1 MHRMWWWWCRE
12 LRRATALSSKQ
23 VAIMGG
29 GGGGWSI
36 RDWICCAVCLL
47 TVVSIPRADCGLD
60 EEPTKDDR
68 RRLTAEA
75 SELSGIENCPRML
88 HYVFE
93 GYAPIGNK
101 DAGNFTEN
109 AKATT
114 LEECVRDCC
123 LKGTSCHTAF
133 MFNHTCYHVK
143 CISNDLCLPAKKETS
158 SALRMVL
165 VNPLADGLAGEASS
179 WWEVLKKV
187 QEKRLL
193 ASGGPAAVA
202 AAPAVRLP
210 EDTDAEDNLFGKL
223 TEMYNLANG
232 GVSRAHGD
240 EKYGLPAVEDMY
252 RGPYKSL
259 DYGAP
264 GAGFE
269 KYASNYIRDQY
280 DEEAEESKYYTETK
294 ALGSMRPCD
303 VTREDSCLRNE
314 VCVRVVPNLRH
325 GICTCPE
332 GFERNEKEVC
342 LSKDQL
348 AEQHQQQIVPQMLSA
363 QKLTMG
369 NGDTDGELPPSP
381 VRSSTTKELTVSV
394 ASKDVRLPTNE
405 ATLSAYVIPDEKT
418 SGDRYNYLWTLV
430 SQPKG
435 DSNST
440 IADQTKSIAKL
451 SGLAEGLYQFKVTVS
466 GQNGSYGEAFMNI
479 TVLPEQK
486 INKPPHAVITPAN
499 QPVRLPNHEA
509 ILDGSAS
516 SDDAKIVRW
525 QWVLAQGPLGY
536 QPELPEVSTLQ
547 LKDLTIAGNYTFN
560 LTVVD
565 EQGLSNSTT
574 AIIQV
579 LKEIDYPPEANAGKN
594 EILYLPNNNV
604 TLNGSLSKDDNGIVA
619 WEWTKVSTNQSKAV
633 DMQNTRTPFLQLS
646 NLEEGVYAFEL
657 KVTDAKNQSSTSMV
671 HVFVKPPTNRPPV
684 AKAGTNGTTIYL
696 PQTWAVLNGSESSD
710 DIKIVAYSWQ
720 QISGPN
726 TALIESANASIA
738 NATAMTIGDYVFEL
752 TVSDEANNNA
762 SDRVRIT
769 VVQEKNTP
777 PVANAGG
784 DQTVTL
790 PTNVLVLNGSQSRD
804 DLGIVRYSWTR
815 EPSSLALGT
824 IIDGSD
830 SKPALMLTNIVTGR
844 YVFKLTVYDGQG
856 LSASDTVSIIVR
868 PDPLLMSLVEVTIT
882 TEATVLTAA
891 ELDSIEQKLTLLIGD
906 NMAKLH
912 VRELKVEPR
921 TGQVVIVFYVEKQYG
936 LEDKDKPQ
944 LMPALEVERILKEK
958 FWRDYTILGTSVVGI
973 RTTVCQNDCSGHG
986 VCNAETRE
994 CICQSFWMPDIFYFW
1009 GIAEANCD
1017 WSILYVIVG
1026 VLIVFFV
1033 LSGICWGITCLCR
1046 RSAKP
1051 RTRPKPQKYSLLQ
1064 THDEELPSFNRAG
1077 TTISDSETDSDVL
1090 FESRS
1095 RQNGL
1100 LPGRSGN
1107 GGLPNGELRNGAGG
1121 HPKYGVTRLGRRIK
1135 A

>member
-1 MHRMWWWWCRE
+1 M
-12 LRRATALSSKQ
+12 AGALL
-23 VAIMGG
+23 
-29 GGGGWSI
+29 
-36 RDWICCAVCLL
+36 RDWVWFVCLA
-47 TVVSIPRADCGLD
+47 VASIPWANCGLD
-60 EEPTKDDR
+60 EERKEDR
-68 RRLTAEA
+68 RLASEA
-75 SELSGIENCPRML
+75 SELSGIEKCPRMM

-101 DAGNFTEN
+101 NAGNFTEN
-109 AKATT
+109 SKATT
-114 LEECVRDCC
+114 LEQCVRDCC
-123 LKGTSCHTAF
+123 MKGSSCHTAF
-133 MFNHTCYHVK
+133 IFNHTCYHVK
-143 CISNDLCLPAKKETS
+143 CITNDLCLPAKKETS
-158 SALRMVL
+158 STLRMVL
-165 VNPLADGLAGEASS
+165 VNPVEDGSLVEAS
-179 WWEVLKKV
+179 WWEVLKKA

-193 ASGGPAAVA
+193 ANGAV
-202 AAPAVRLP
+202 PPVRMP
-210 EDTDAEDNLFGKL
+210 EDEGEENLLGKL

-232 GVSRAHGD
+232 VPRVRGE
-240 EKYGLPAVEDMY
+240 EKYGLPSVEDIY

-259 DYGAP
+259 DYGTP

-269 KYASNYIRDQY
+269 KYANNYIRDQY
-280 DEEAEESKYYTETK
+280 DEEADESKYYSESK

-303 VTREDSCLRNE
+303 VTREETCPRNE
-314 VCVRVVPNLRH
+314 VCLRVVPNLRH

-332 GFERNEKEVC
+332 GFERSEKDVC
-342 LSKDQL
+342 LSKEQL
-348 AEQHQQQIVPQMLSA
+348 AEQQQQQQQQVVPQMLSA

-369 NGDTDGELPPSP
+369 IGNGDTEVDPPQLPVHSSP
-381 VRSSTTKELTVSV
+381 TKELTVSV

-418 SGDRYNYLWTLV
+418 SGDKYNYLWTLV

-486 INKPPHAVITPAN
+486 INKPPRAVITPAN

-516 SDDAKIVRW
+516 SDDAKIIRW

-594 EILYLPNNNV
+594 VILYLPNNNV
-604 TLNGSLSKDDNGIVA
+604 TLNGSLSKDDNGIIA
-619 WEWTKVSTNQSKAV
+619 WEWTKISTNQSKAV

-684 AKAGTNGTTIYL
+684 AKAGVNGTTIYL
-696 PQTWAVLNGSESSD
+696 PQTWVTLNGSESSD
-710 DIKIVAYSWQ
+710 DIKIRTYYWQ

-726 TALIESANASIA
+726 TALIDNANASIA
-738 NATAMTIGDYVFEL
+738 NATAMTIGEYVFEL
-752 TVSDEANNNA
+752 IVSDEASNNA

-769 VVQEKNTP
+769 VVQEKNTAP
-777 PVANAGG
+777 IANAGG

-790 PTNVLVLNGSQSRD
+790 PTNILVLNGSRSSD
-804 DLGIVRYSWTR
+804 DLGIARYSWTR
-815 EPSSLALGT
+815 EPSSLAMGT
-824 IIDGSD
+824 IIGDSD
-830 SKPALMLTNIVTGR
+830 NKPVLMLTNIVTGR

-856 LSASDTVSIIVR
+856 LSASDTVSIIVH

-882 TEATVLTAA
+882 TEATVLTAT

-921 TGQVVIVFYVEKQYG
+921 TGQVVIIFYVEKKYG
-936 LEDKDKPQ
+936 LEEKDKPEV
-944 LMPALEVERILKEK
+944 MPALEVERILKEK
-958 FWRDYTILGTSVVGI
+958 FWRDYTILGTSVIGI

-1033 LSGICWGITCLCR
+1033 LSGICWGITCFCR

>member
-1 MHRMWWWWCRE
+1 MDGARSR
-12 LRRATALSSKQ
+12 
-23 VAIMGG
+23 
-29 GGGGWSI
+29 
-36 RDWICCAVCLL
+36 WICLACLL
-47 TVVSIPRADCGLD
+47 TVLCCIPRADCGLD
-60 EEPTKDDR
+60 EVPKDGER
-68 RRLTAEA
+68 HRMTAEA
-75 SELSGIENCPRML
+75 SELSGIDKCPRMM

-109 AKATT
+109 AQATT
-114 LEECVRDCC
+114 LEGCVRDCC
-123 LKGTSCHTAF
+123 EKGTNCNTAF
-133 MFNHTCYHVK
+133 MFNHTCYHVR
-143 CISNDLCLPAKKETS
+143 CISNEMCLPAKKETS
-158 SALRMVL
+158 STLRMVL
-165 VNPLADGLAGEASS
+165 VNPRDEDGLVEAS
-179 WWEVLKKV
+179 WWEVLKKA

-193 ASGGPAAVA
+193 ANAGA
-202 AAPAVRLP
+202 AAPAVRIP
-210 EDTDAEDNLFGKL
+210 AAAENSVDGSLL
-223 TEMYNLANG
+223 TEMYNLANSDALA
-232 GVSRAHGD
+232 VPRARGE
-240 EKYGLPAVEDMY
+240 EKYGLPSVEDIY

-269 KYASNYIRDQY
+269 KYANNYIRDQY
-280 DEEAEESKYYTETK
+280 DEEAEESKYYAETK

-303 VTREDSCLRNE
+303 ITREESCLRNE
-314 VCVRVVPNLRH
+314 VCVRVVPNMRH
-325 GICTCPE
+325 GICTCLE
-332 GFERNEKEVC
+332 GFERNEKDVC
-342 LSKDQL
+342 LSKAQL
-348 AEQHQQQIVPQMLSA
+348 AEEQQQQQQLQQPQMLSA

-369 NGDTDGELPPSP
+369 RDGNGDADNDPPQP
-381 VRSSTTKELTVSV
+381 PMRSSTTKELTVSV

-418 SGDRYNYLWTLV
+418 SGDKYNYLWTLV

-516 SDDAKIVRW
+516 TDDVKIVRW

-684 AKAGTNGTTIYL
+684 AKAVVNGTTIYL
-696 PQTWAVLNGSESSD
+696 PQTWVVLNGSESSD
-710 DIKIVAYSWQ
+710 DIKIISYYWQ
-720 QISGPN
+720 QVSGPN
-726 TALIESANASIA
+726 TAVIEQANASIA

-752 TVSDEANNNA
+752 TVSDEASNNA
-762 SDRVRIT
+762 TDRVRIT

-790 PTNVLVLNGSQSRD
+790 PTNVLVLNGSRSTD
-804 DLGIVRYSWTR
+804 DLAVVRYSWTR
-815 EPSSLALGT
+815 EPSSLAMGT

-830 SKPALMLTNIVTGR
+830 SKPVLMLTNIVTGR

-856 LSASDTVSIIVR
+856 LSASDTVSIIVH

-882 TEATVLTAA
+882 TEATVLTAT

-921 TGQVVIVFYVEKQYG
+921 TGQVVIVFYVEKKYG

-1026 VLIVFFV
+1026 LLIVFFV

-1051 RTRPKPQKYSLLQ
+1051 RARPKPQKYSLLQ

-1107 GGLPNGELRNGAGG
+1107 GGLPNGELRNGSTG

>member
-1 MHRMWWWWCRE
+1 MVAGRE
-12 LRRATALSSKQ
+12 WILLVSALVAT
-23 VAIMGG
+23 
-29 GGGGWSI
+29 
-36 RDWICCAVCLL
+36 R
-47 TVVSIPRADCGLD
+47 IPLVDCGLAD
-60 EEPTKDDR
+60 DAKEEQHAPT
-68 RRLTAEA
+68 AA
-75 SELSGIENCPRML
+75 VLSGIEKCPRMM
-88 HYVFE
+88 HYVFD
-93 GYAPIGNK
+93 GYAPMGNK
-101 DAGNFTEN
+101 NAGNYTEN
-109 AKATT
+109 SQATS
-114 LEECVRDCC
+114 LETCVRDCC
-123 LKGTSCHTAF
+123 RKGPNCHTAF
-133 MFNHTCYHVK
+133 IFNETCYHVK
-143 CISNDLCLPAKKETS
+143 CISNEMCLPAKRETS
-158 SALRMVL
+158 STLRMVL
-165 VNPLADGLAGEASS
+165 VNPVEDGLSGAS
-179 WWEVLKKV
+179 WWEVLKKT
-187 QEKRLL
+187 QEKHLL
-193 ASGGPAAVA
+193 ANG
-202 AAPAVRLP
+202 AAPVPMP
-210 EDTDAEDNLFGKL
+210 EEDGEENLLGKL
-223 TEMYNLANG
+223 AEMYNLANG
-232 GVSRAHGD
+232 VVRTRG
-240 EKYGLPAVEDMY
+240 ENKYSLPSVEDIY
-252 RGPYKSL
+252 RGQYKSL

-269 KYASNYIRDQY
+269 KYANNYIRDQY
-280 DEEAEESKYYTETK
+280 DEEAEESKFYSETK

-303 VTREDSCLRNE
+303 VTREDSCPRNE
-314 VCVRVVPNLRH
+314 VCVRVVSSLH
-325 GICTCPE
+325 QGICTCPE
-332 GFERNEKEVC
+332 GFERGEKDMC
-342 LSKDQL
+342 RSKEPL
-348 AEQHQQQIVPQMLSA
+348 VEQAIGSSIAVPQMLSA
-363 QKLTMG
+363 QKLTME
-369 NGDTDGELPPSP
+369 NGDTGDSEDPLQTPM
-381 VRSSTTKELTVSV
+381 RSSKELTVSV

-405 ATLSAYVIPDEKT
+405 ATLSAYVIPDEKM
-418 SGDRYNYLWTLV
+418 SGDKYNYLWTLV

-435 DSNST
+435 DNNST
-440 IADQTKSIAKL
+440 IADPTKSIAKL

-466 GQNGSYGEAFMNI
+466 GQNGSYGEGFMNI

-486 INKPPHAVITPAN
+486 INKPPRAVITPTN

-516 SDDAKIVRW
+516 SDDVKIIRW

-594 EILYLPNNNV
+594 VILYLPNNNV

-619 WEWTKVSTNQSKAV
+619 WEWTKTSTNQSKAV

-671 HVFVKPPTNRPPV
+671 HVFVKPPTNRPPI

-696 PQTWAVLNGSESSD
+696 PQNWATLNGSESSD
-710 DIKIVAYSWQ
+710 DIKIATYSWQ
-720 QISGPN
+720 QVSGPN
-726 TALIESANASIA
+726 TALIANANASTA
-738 NATAMTIGDYVFEL
+738 NATGLTIGDYVFEL

-769 VVQEKNTP
+769 LVQEKNTP

-790 PTNVLVLNGSQSRD
+790 PTNVLVLNGSRSSD

-815 EPSSLALGT
+815 EPGSLAIGT
-824 IIDGSD
+824 IIDDSD
-830 SKPALMLTNIVTGR
+830 TKPALILTNIVTGR

-921 TGQVVIVFYVEKQYG
+921 TGQVVIVFYVEKKYG
-936 LEDKDKPQ
+936 LEDKERQ
-944 LMPALEVERILKEK
+944 ELMPALEVERILKEK

-973 RTTVCQNDCSGHG
+973 RTTVCQNECSGHG

-994 CICQSFWMPDIFYFW
+994 CICQSFWMPDVFYFW

-1064 THDEELPSFNRAG
+1064 THDEELPSFNRTG

-1095 RQNGL
+1095 RQNGVI
-1100 LPGRSGN
+1100 PGRSGN
-1107 GGLPNGELRNGAGG
+1107 GGLPNGELRNGGGG

>member
-1 MHRMWWWWCRE
+1 MGLRE
-12 LRRATALSSKQ
+12 
-23 VAIMGG
+23 
-29 GGGGWSI
+29 W
-36 RDWICCAVCLL
+36 VCLVCL
-47 TVVSIPRADCGLD
+47 VATISLPRAADCGLD
-60 EEPTKDDR
+60 EEPKEDQR
-68 RRLTAEA
+68 IRASEA
-75 SELSGIENCPRML
+75 SELAAIENCPRMM

-93 GYAPIGNK
+93 GYAPIGSRN
-101 DAGNFTEN
+101 AGNFTEN
-109 AKATT
+109 SKATT
-114 LEECVRDCC
+114 LEECVKDCC
-123 LKGTSCHTAF
+123 LKGANCHTAF
-133 MFNHTCYHVK
+133 IFNHTCYHVK
-143 CISNDLCLPAKKETS
+143 CISNDLCLPAKKETPS
-158 SALRMVL
+158 TLRMVL
-165 VNPLADGLAGEASS
+165 VNPIEDGLAEPS
-179 WWEVLKKV
+179 WWKVLKKA
-187 QEKRLL
+187 QEKQLL
-193 ASGGPAAVA
+193 ANGAVM
-202 AAPAVRLP
+202 PL
-210 EDTDAEDNLFGKL
+210 TDDDGEENLLGKL

-232 GVSRAHGD
+232 VPPRDRGE
-240 EKYGLPAVEDMY
+240 EKYGLPSVEDIY

-259 DYGAP
+259 DYGAAP
-264 GAGFE
+264 GSGSAFE
-269 KYASNYIRDQY
+269 KYANNYIRDQQY
-280 DEEAEESKYYTETK
+280 DEEAEESKFYSETK
-294 ALGSMRPCD
+294 ALDSMRPCD
-303 VTREDSCLRNE
+303 YTREESCPHNE
-314 VCVRVVPNLRH
+314 ICMRVVPNLRR

-332 GFERNEKEVC
+332 GFERGEKDVC
-342 LSKDQL
+342 LPK
-348 AEQHQQQIVPQMLSA
+348 QQQQALQRDQAAIVPQMLSA
-363 QKLTMG
+363 QQLTMG
-369 NGDTDGELPPSP
+369 GNVDTDDSQPPPPSP
-381 VRSSTTKELTVSV
+381 IRSSTTKELTVSV

-418 SGDRYNYLWTLV
+418 SGDKYNYLWTLV

-486 INKPPHAVITPAN
+486 INKPPRAVITPAN

-516 SDDAKIVRW
+516 SDDVKIVRW

-594 EILYLPNNNV
+594 VILYLPANNV

-619 WEWTKVSTNQSKAV
+619 WEWTKISTNQSKAV

-671 HVFVKPPTNRPPV
+671 HVFVKPPSNRPPV
-684 AKAGTNGTTIYL
+684 AKAGTNGTTISL
-696 PQTWAVLNGSESSD
+696 PQTWTILNGSDSND
-710 DIKIVAYSWQ
+710 DIKIASFYWQ
-720 QISGPN
+720 QVSGPN
-726 TALIESANASIA
+726 TALIVNANTSIA
-738 NATAMTIGDYVFEL
+738 NATALTIGDYVFEL

-762 SDRVRIT
+762 TDRVRVT
-769 VVQEKNTP
+769 VVQERNTA

-790 PTNVLVLNGSQSRD
+790 PTNVLVLNGSRSSD

-815 EPSSLALGT
+815 EPSSLAMGT
-824 IIDGSD
+824 VIDGSD
-830 SKPALMLTNIVTGR
+830 SKAVLMLTNIVTGR

-856 LSASDTVSIIVR
+856 LSASDTVSIIVH
-868 PDPLLMSLVEVTIT
+868 PDPLLMNLVEVTIT
-882 TEATVLTAA
+882 TEATVLTAT

-921 TGQVVIVFYVEKQYG
+921 TGQVVIVFYVERKYG
-936 LEDKDKPQ
+936 LEDKEKQ
-944 LMPALEVERILKEK
+944 ELIPALEVERILKEK

-994 CICQSFWMPDIFYFW
+994 CICQSFWMPDVFYFW

-1051 RTRPKPQKYSLLQ
+1051 RIRPKPQKYSLLQ
-1064 THDEELPSFNRAG
+1064 THDEELPSFNRTG

-1107 GGLPNGELRNGAGG
+1107 GGVPNGELRNGGGG

>member
-1 MHRMWWWWCRE
+1 
-12 LRRATALSSKQ
+12 
-23 VAIMGG
+23 MGG
-29 GGGGWSI
+29 GATL
-36 RDWICCAVCLL
+36 RDWVWFLCLAVAC
-47 TVVSIPRADCGLD
+47 IPSANCGLD
-60 EEPTKDDR
+60 EERKDDG
-68 RRLTAEA
+68 RRLASEA
-75 SELSGIENCPRML
+75 SELSGIEKCPRMM

-101 DAGNFTEN
+101 NAGNFTEN
-109 AKATT
+109 SKATT
-114 LEECVRDCC
+114 LEQCVRDCC
-123 LKGTSCHTAF
+123 MKGSNCHTAF
-133 MFNHTCYHVK
+133 IFNHTCYHVK

-158 SALRMVL
+158 STLRMVL
-165 VNPLADGLAGEASS
+165 VNPIEDGSLVEAS
-179 WWEVLKKV
+179 WWEVLKKA

-193 ASGGPAAVA
+193 ANGAVT
-202 AAPAVRLP
+202 PVRMP
-210 EDTDAEDNLFGKL
+210 EDEGEENLLGKL

-232 GVSRAHGD
+232 VPRVRGD
-240 EKYGLPAVEDMY
+240 EKYGLPSVEDIY

-269 KYASNYIRDQY
+269 KYANNYIRDQY
-280 DEEAEESKYYTETK
+280 DEEAEESKYYSESK

-303 VTREDSCLRNE
+303 VTREESCPRNE
-314 VCVRVVPNLRH
+314 VCLRVVPNLRH

-332 GFERNEKEVC
+332 GFERSDKDVC
-342 LSKDQL
+342 LSKEHL
-348 AEQHQQQIVPQMLSA
+348 AEQQQQQDAVPQMLSA

-369 NGDTDGELPPSP
+369 MGNGDTEADSPQLPIHA
-381 VRSSTTKELTVSV
+381 SSTKELTVSV

-418 SGDRYNYLWTLV
+418 SGDKYNYLWTLV

-486 INKPPHAVITPAN
+486 INKPPRAVITPAN

-516 SDDAKIVRW
+516 SDDAKIIRW

-594 EILYLPNNNV
+594 VILYLPNNNV

-619 WEWTKVSTNQSKAV
+619 WEWTKISTNQSKAV

-684 AKAGTNGTTIYL
+684 AKAGVNGTTIYL
-696 PQTWAVLNGSESSD
+696 PQTWVTLNGSESSD
-710 DIKIVAYSWQ
+710 DIKISTYYWQ
-720 QISGPN
+720 QIAGPN
-726 TALIESANASIA
+726 TALIQNANASIA
-738 NATAMTIGDYVFEL
+738 NATAMTIGEYVFEL
-752 TVSDEANNNA
+752 IVSDEASNNA

-777 PVANAGG
+777 PIANAGG

-790 PTNVLVLNGSQSRD
+790 PTNILVLNGTRSSD
-804 DLGIVRYSWTR
+804 DLGIARYSWTR

-824 IIDGSD
+824 IIGDSD
-830 SKPALMLTNIVTGR
+830 TKPVLMLTNIVTGR

-856 LSASDTVSIIVR
+856 LSASDTVSIIVH

-882 TEATVLTAA
+882 TEATVLTAT

-921 TGQVVIVFYVEKQYG
+921 TGQVVIVFYVEKKYG

-958 FWRDYTILGTSVVGI
+958 FWRDYTILGTSVIGI

-1033 LSGICWGITCLCR
+1033 LSGICWGITCFCR

>member
-1 MHRMWWWWCRE
+1 MI
-12 LRRATALSSKQ
+12 SSKEWIFTVL
-23 VAIMGG
+23 VAASSVQLAG
-29 GGGGWSI
+29 S
-36 RDWICCAVCLL
+36 V
-47 TVVSIPRADCGLD
+47 LD
-60 EEPTKDDR
+60 DEPKENAHAAAAT
-68 RRLTAEA
+68 
-75 SELSGIENCPRML
+75 ELSGIENCPRMM

-93 GYAPIGNK
+93 GYAPIGNTN
-101 DAGNFTEN
+101 AGNYTEN
-109 AKATT
+109 SKATT
-114 LEECVRDCC
+114 LEPCVRDCC
-123 LKGTSCHTAF
+123 LKGPKCNTAF
-133 MFNHTCYHVK
+133 IFNHTCYHVK
-143 CISNDLCLPAKKETS
+143 CISNELCLPAKKETS
-158 SALRMVL
+158 STLRMVL
-165 VNPLADGLAGEASS
+165 VNPIEDGIVESS
-179 WWEVLKKV
+179 WWELLKKA
-187 QEKRLL
+187 QEKRIL
-193 ASGGPAAVA
+193 ASGVSPQV
-202 AAPAVRLP
+202 PDRDDR
-210 EDTDAEDNLFGKL
+210 EENLLGKL
-223 TEMYNLANG
+223 SEIYNLANG
-232 GVSRAHGD
+232 VQQRARGE
-240 EKYGLPAVEDMY
+240 EKYVLPSVEDIY

-259 DYGAP
+259 DYGAGGV
-264 GAGFE
+264 GAAGGVGFE
-269 KYASNYIRDQY
+269 KYANNYIRDQY
-280 DEEAEESKYYTETK
+280 DEEAEENKFYAETK

-303 VTREDSCLRNE
+303 LTLEESCPLNE
-314 VCVRVVPNLRH
+314 ECVRVVPSLRR
-325 GICTCPE
+325 GICTCIEGYERSEKKLCHPKQATLSQQAMAIPE
-332 GFERNEKEVC
+332 
-342 LSKDQL
+342 
-348 AEQHQQQIVPQMLSA
+348 MLSA
-363 QKLTMG
+363 QKLTMVG
-369 NGDTDGELPPSP
+369 GGQHGETEEPLPPP
-381 VRSSTTKELTVSV
+381 MLSSTTKELTVSV

-418 SGDRYNYLWTLV
+418 TGDKYSYLWTLV

-435 DSNST
+435 DNNST

-486 INKPPHAVITPAN
+486 INKPPLAVITPAN

-516 SDDAKIVRW
+516 SDDVKIVRW
-525 QWVLAQGPLGY
+525 LWELEEGPLAY
-536 QPELPEVSTLQ
+536 RSELPEVNTLQ
-547 LKDLTIAGNYTFN
+547 LKNLTIPGNYTFK

-594 EILYLPNNNV
+594 VILYLPNNNV

-619 WEWTKVSTNQSKAV
+619 WEWTKASTNQSKAV

-684 AKAGTNGTTIYL
+684 AQAGTNGTTIYL
-696 PQTWAVLNGSESSD
+696 PQNWATLNGSASSD
-710 DIKIVAYSWQ
+710 DIKITSYYWR

-726 TALIESANASIA
+726 TALIANANASIA
-738 NATAMTIGDYVFEL
+738 NATALTIGDYLFEL
-752 TVSDEANNNA
+752 AVSDEMNNNA

-769 VVQEKNTP
+769 VVQEKNTA

-790 PTNVLVLNGSQSRD
+790 PTNVLVLNGSRSSD
-804 DLGIVRYSWTR
+804 DLGVVRYSWTR
-815 EPSSLALGT
+815 EPGSLAIGT

-830 SKPALMLTNIVTGR
+830 QKPVLMLTNIVTGR

-868 PDPLLMSLVEVTIT
+868 PDPLLMNLVEVTIT
-882 TEATVLTAA
+882 TEATVLTAT

-906 NMAKLH
+906 NLAKLH

-921 TGQVVIVFYVEKQYG
+921 TGQVVIVFYVERKTG
-936 LEDKDKPQ
+936 LEEKDQQQ

-973 RTTVCQNDCSGHG
+973 RTTVCQNECSGHG

-1026 VLIVFFV
+1026 LLIVFFV

-1046 RSAKP
+1046 RTAKP

-1077 TTISDSETDSDVL
+1077 TTVSDTETDSDVL

-1095 RQNGL
+1095 RHNGL

-1107 GGLPNGELRNGAGG
+1107 GAIPNGELRNGSSSGGG

>member
-1 MHRMWWWWCRE
+1 MVRE
-12 LRRATALSSKQ
+12 W
-23 VAIMGG
+23 V
-29 GGGGWSI
+29 
-36 RDWICCAVCLL
+36 CFVCL
-47 TVVSIPRADCGLD
+47 VVVVVVVVNIPSANCGLD
-60 EEPTKDDR
+60 EERKTDDR
-68 RRLTAEA
+68 RGLAPEA
-75 SELSGIENCPRML
+75 SELAGIEKCPRMM

-101 DAGNFTEN
+101 NAGNFTEN
-109 AKATT
+109 AKAST

-123 LKGTSCHTAF
+123 VKGTNCHTAF
-133 MFNHTCYHVK
+133 IFNHTCYHVK
-143 CISNDLCLPAKKETS
+143 CISNDLCLPAKKETTS
-158 SALRMVL
+158 TLRMVL
-165 VNPLADGLAGEASS
+165 VNPIDDGLVEAS
-179 WWEVLKKV
+179 WWEVLKKA
-187 QEKRLL
+187 QEKRL
-193 ASGGPAAVA
+193 GG
-202 AAPAVRLP
+202 APVVPPVRI
-210 EDTDAEDNLFGKL
+210 AEDDGEESLLGKL

-232 GVSRAHGD
+232 VPRARGED
-240 EKYGLPAVEDMY
+240 KYGLPSVEDIY

-264 GAGFE
+264 GVPGFE
-269 KYASNYIRDQY
+269 NTTRKRKRA
-280 DEEAEESKYYTETK
+280 KYYAETK
-294 ALGSMRPCD
+294 ALRGSMRPCD
-303 VTREDSCLRNE
+303 VTREDSCGRNE
-314 VCVRVVPNLRH
+314 VCVRVVPNVRQ

-332 GFERNEKEVC
+332 GFERSEKDVC
-342 LSKDQL
+342 LTKEQI
-348 AEQHQQQIVPQMLSA
+348 AEQQQQQQQQLVPQMLSA

-369 NGDTDGELPPSP
+369 IGDTDVDPPHP
-381 VRSSTTKELTVSV
+381 STTKELTVSV

-418 SGDRYNYLWTLV
+418 SGDKYNYLWTLV

-486 INKPPHAVITPAN
+486 INKPPRAVITPAN

-594 EILYLPNNNV
+594 VILYLPNNNV

-619 WEWTKVSTNQSKAV
+619 WEWTKISTNQSKAV

-657 KVTDAKNQSSTSMV
+657 KVTDVKNQSSTSMV

-684 AKAGTNGTTIYL
+684 AKAGANGTTIYL
-696 PQTWAVLNGSESSD
+696 PQTWVALNGSESSD
-710 DIKIVAYSWQ
+710 DIKISSYYWQ

-726 TALIESANASIA
+726 TALIENANASIA

-752 TVSDEANNNA
+752 IVSDDANNNA

-769 VVQEKNTP
+769 VVQEKNTAP
-777 PVANAGG
+777 IANAGG

-790 PTNVLVLNGSQSRD
+790 PTNILVLNGSRSSD

-815 EPSSLALGT
+815 EPSSLAMGT
-824 IIDGSD
+824 IIGGTD
-830 SKPALMLTNIVTGR
+830 SKPVLMLTNIVTGR

-856 LSASDTVSIIVR
+856 LSASDTVSIIVH

-882 TEATVLTAA
+882 TEATVLTAT

-921 TGQVVIVFYVEKQYG
+921 TGQVVIVFYVEKKYG
-936 LEDKDKPQ
+936 LEDKDKQ
-944 LMPALEVERILKEK
+944 EVMPALEVERILKEK

-1009 GIAEANCD
+1009 
-1017 WSILYVIVG
+1017 V
-1026 VLIVFFV
+1026 
-1033 LSGICWGITCLCR
+1033 
-1046 RSAKP
+1046 
-1051 RTRPKPQKYSLLQ
+1051 
-1064 THDEELPSFNRAG
+1064 NRAG